1 MRRTARITVLTA
13 GAGVLAC
20 GATAAVAVAA
30 TGGGPGGGSGG
41 GPGGQG
47 TAVSAV
53 AGRTVL
59 ASSPADL
66 QKKVNAARP
75 GDTVLLRDGS
85 YTLDEPVAITG
96 RAGTKRARITVG
108 AQHTGKVV
116 LSGKG
121 GITLSR
127 SPYVT
132 LSGFVF
138 HTRQAPAVPA
148 DSPGVRLTR
157 NTFRLAEPSGK
168 NNWVSVEADDVQ
180 VDHNTFAHKR
190 SQGVYLQINGPGKTM
205 AQRTHVNANLFSDHG
220 YGGSNGGECVR
231 LGYGDKGAVPAHALV
246 EGNLLDRANG
256 DVEGISVKSSNN
268 VIRYNT
274 FRNSKGWI
282 VLRFS
287 NDSQV
292 YGNHLFGTSGIRFYG
307 RGHDIHTNYVEGGVT
322 VGGGTSDPNAYWP
335 ADHVRFTHNTVLGQ
349 VKSDHS
355 GGGKAHDLT
364 FADNVVRTAKA
375 PAVSLSVLNSAFAGN
390 LFFAPSA
397 GAPGVPASGYRFA
410 DPKLK
415 ASGGFQHI
423 VKGSPAVNAAKNPF
437 PGTGN
442 GVGADIDGQP
452 AAGRA
457 DIGAD
462 ELSTAR
468 VTRTPLTTADV
479 GPSAR

>member
-1 MRRTARITVLTA
+1 MRRTARISALTA

-20 GATAAVAVAA
+20 GATAAVAVAL
-30 TGGGPGGGSGG
+30 TGGG
-41 GPGGQG
+41 QG
-47 TAVSAV
+47 AAVSAV

-66 QKKVNAARP
+66 QKQVAAARP
-75 GDTVLLRDGS
+75 GDTVLLRDGTYALS
-85 YTLDEPVAITG
+85 KPVTITG
-96 RAGTKRARITVG
+96 RAGTKQARITVG
-108 AQHTGKVV
+108 AQHTGKVA
-116 LSGKG
+116 LTGTA
-121 GITLSR
+121 GITLSH

-132 LSGFVF
+132 VAGFVF
-138 HTRQAPAVPA
+138 RTREAPGVPA
-148 DSPGVRLTR
+148 DSPGVRFTR
-157 NTFRLAEPSGK
+157 NTFQLAEPATK
-168 NNWVSVEADDVQ
+168 NNWVSVEGDDVQ
-180 VDHNTFAHKR
+180 IDHNTFAHKR
-190 SQGVYLQINGPGKTM
+190 SQGVFLQINGPGKTM
-205 AQRTHVNANLFSDHG
+205 AQRTRVNANLFTDHG
-220 YGGSNGGECVR
+220 YTGSNGGECIR
-231 LGYGDKGAVPAHALV
+231 LGYGDKGAVPAHATI

-256 DVEGISVKSSNN
+256 DAEGISVKSSGN
-268 VIRYNT
+268 VVRYNT

-292 YGNHLFGTSGIRFYG
+292 YGNDLFGTSGIRFYG

-355 GGGKAHDLT
+355 GGGKAHDLV

-375 PAVSLSVLNSAFAGN
+375 PAVNLSVLKSSFAGN
-390 LFFAPSA
+390 LFFAPAS

-415 ASGGFQHI
+415 LSGGLQHL
-423 VKGSPAVNAAKNPF
+423 VKGSPAVNAAKNAF
-437 PGTGN
+437 PGTGT
-442 GVGADIDGQP
+442 DIDGQP
-452 AAGRA
+452 ATGTA

-462 ELSTAR
+462 ELSTAH
-468 VTRTPLTTADV
+468 VARTPLTIANV
-479 GPSAR
+479 GPSAP

>member
-1 MRRTARITVLTA
+1 MRRTTARISVLTA

-20 GATAAVAVAA
+20 GTAAAVAVA
-30 TGGGPGGGSGG
+30 TEGGGPGGRS
-41 GPGGQG
+41 

-66 QKKVNAARP
+66 QKKIDAARP

-85 YTLDEPVAITG
+85 YRLDTPVRIAG
-96 RAGTKRARITVG
+96 RAGTKQARITVG
-108 AQHTGKVV
+108 AQHTGKAV
-116 LSGKG
+116 LTGTA

-157 NTFRLAEPSGK
+157 NTFRLAEPATK
-168 NNWVSVEADDVQ
+168 NNWVSVEADDVRI
-180 VDHNTFAHKR
+180 DRNTFTHKR

-205 AQRTHVNANLFSDHG
+205 AQRTRVSGNLFSDHG
-220 YGGSNGGECVR
+220 YTGSNGGECIR
-231 LGYGDKGAVPAHALV
+231 LGYGDKGAVPAHAV
-246 EGNLLDRANG
+246 IEGNLLDRANG
-256 DVEGISVKSSNN
+256 DAEGISVKSSNN
-268 VIRYNT
+268 VIRHNT
-274 FRNSKGWI
+274 IRGSKGWI

-292 YGNHLFGTSGIRFYG
+292 YGNDLFGTSGIRFYG

-335 ADHVRFTHNTVLGQ
+335 AAHVRFTHNTVLGQ
-349 VKSDHS
+349 VRSDHS

-375 PAVSLSVLNSAFAGN
+375 PAVSLSVLTSSFTGN
-390 LFFAPSA
+390 LFFAPA
-397 GAPGVPASGYRFA
+397 TGAPGVPASGYRFA
-410 DPKLK
+410 DPRLK
-415 ASGGFQHI
+415 PSGGLQHL
-423 VKGSPAVNAAKNPF
+423 VKGSPAVDAAKNPF
-437 PGTGN
+437 PGDGT
-442 GVGADIDGQP
+442 DTDGQP

-479 GPSAR
+479 GPSAN

>member
-1 MRRTARITVLTA
+1 MARRRTARITLITA
-13 GAGVLAC
+13 GAGALAC
-20 GATAAVAVAA
+20 GAAAAVAVAT
-30 TGGGPGGGSGG
+30 TGGGH
-41 GPGGQG
+41 G

-66 QKKVNAARP
+66 QKKVDAARP

-85 YTLDEPVAITG
+85 YTLNAPVAITG
-96 RAGTKRARITVG
+96 RAGTKQARITVA

-116 LSGKG
+116 LTGTG
-121 GITLSR
+121 GITIAR

-132 LSGFVF
+132 LAGFVF

-148 DSPGVRLTR
+148 DSPGVRFTR

-190 SQGVYLQINGPGKTM
+190 SQGVYLQINGPGKAM

-220 YGGSNGGECVR
+220 YSGSNGGECIR
-231 LGYGDKGAVPAHALV
+231 LGYGDKGAVPAHALI

-256 DVEGISVKSSNN
+256 DAEGISVKSSNN
-268 VIRYNT
+268 VVRYNT

-292 YGNHLFGTSGIRFYG
+292 YGNDLFGTSGIRFYG

-364 FADNVVRTAKA
+364 FADNVVRTSTA
-375 PAVSLSVLNSAFAGN
+375 PAVSVSVLNSSFAGN
-390 LFFAPSA
+390 LFFAPA
-397 GAPGVPASGYRFA
+397 KGAPGVPASGYRFA

-415 ASGGFQHI
+415 PAGGLQHLA
-423 VKGSPAVNAAKNPF
+423 KGSPAVNAAKSPF
-437 PGTGN
+437 Q
-442 GVGADIDGQP
+442 GADIDGQ
-452 AAGRA
+452 AAVGRA

-468 VTRTPLTTADV
+468 VSRVPLTTANV

>member
-1 MRRTARITVLTA
+1 MRRTARISVLTA

-20 GATAAVAVAA
+20 GATAAMAVAA
-30 TGGGPGGGSGG
+30 TGGGH
-41 GPGGQG
+41 G

-66 QKKVNAARP
+66 QKKIDTARP
-75 GDTVLLRDGS
+75 GDTVLLRDGT
-85 YTLDEPVAITG
+85 YALAKPVTITG
-96 RAGTKRARITVG
+96 RAGTKQARITVG

-116 LSGKG
+116 LTGTD

-132 LSGFVF
+132 VAGFVF
-138 HTRQAPAVPA
+138 HTRQAPSVPA

-157 NTFRLAEPSGK
+157 NTFRLAEPATK
-168 NNWVSVEADDVQ
+168 NNWVGVEGDDVQ
-180 VDHNTFAHKR
+180 IDHNTFAHKR
-190 SQGVYLQINGPGKTM
+190 SQGVYLQISGPGTTM
-205 AQRTHVNANLFSDHG
+205 AQRTRVNANLFGDHG
-220 YGGSNGGECVR
+220 YAGANGGECIR
-231 LGYGDKGAVPAHALV
+231 LGYGDKGAVPAHAV
-246 EGNLLDRANG
+246 IEGNLLDRANG
-256 DVEGISVKSSNN
+256 DAEGISVKSSNN

-287 NDSQV
+287 NDTQV
-292 YGNHLFGTSGIRFYG
+292 YGNDLFGTSGIRFYG

-364 FADNVVRTAKA
+364 FTDNVVRTAKA
-375 PAVSLSVLNSAFAGN
+375 PAVSLSVLNPVFAGN
-390 LFFAPSA
+390 LFFAPA
-397 GAPGVPASGYRFA
+397 TGAPGVPASGYRFA

-415 ASGGFQHI
+415 LSGGLQHL

-437 PGTGN
+437 PGTG
-442 GVGADIDGQP
+442 ADIDGQP
-452 AAGRA
+452 ATGPA

-462 ELSTAR
+462 ELSSAR
-468 VTRTPLTTADV
+468 VTRVPLSGANV
-479 GPSAR
+479 GPSAS

>member
-1 MRRTARITVLTA
+1 MRRTARISVLTA

-20 GATAAVAVAA
+20 GATAAVVAA
-30 TGGGPGGGSGG
+30 ADGGGH
-41 GPGGQG
+41 G
-47 TAVSAV
+47 TAAVSAV

-59 ASSPADL
+59 ATSPSDL
-66 QKKVNAARP
+66 QAKVNAARP

-85 YTLDEPVAITG
+85 YALAKPVAITG
-96 RAGTKRARITVG
+96 RAGTKQARITVG
-108 AQHTGKVV
+108 AQHAGKVV
-116 LSGKG
+116 LTGTA

-138 HTRQAPAVPA
+138 HTKQAPGVPA
-148 DSPGVRLTR
+148 DSPGARFTR
-157 NTFRLAEPSGK
+157 NTFQLAEPSTK
-168 NNWVSVEADDVQ
+168 NNWVSVEGDDVQ
-180 VDHNTFAHKR
+180 IDHNTFAHKR

-205 AQRTHVNANLFSDHG
+205 AQRAHVNANLFSDHG
-220 YGGSNGGECVR
+220 YKGSNGGECIR
-231 LGYGDKGAVPAHALV
+231 LGYGDKGAVPAHAV
-246 EGNLLDRANG
+246 IEGNLLDRANG

-268 VIRYNT
+268 VVRYNT
-274 FRNSKGWI
+274 IRNSKGWI

-292 YGNHLFGTSGIRFYG
+292 YGNDLFGTSGIRFYG

-375 PAVSLSVLNSAFAGN
+375 PAVSLSVLKSSFAGN
-390 LFFAPSA
+390 LFFAPA
-397 GAPGVPASGYRFA
+397 KGAPGVPTSGYKFA

-415 ASGGFQHI
+415 LSGGLQHI
-423 VKGSPAVNAAKNPF
+423 VKGSPAVDAAKNPF
-437 PGTGN
+437 PGT
-442 GVGADIDGQP
+442 ATDIDGQP
-452 AAGRA
+452 ATGRPDA
-457 DIGAD
+457 GAD
-462 ELSTAR
+462 ELSTAA
-468 VTRTPLTTADV
+468 VKRTPLTGADV
-479 GPSAR
+479 GPSAS